1 MGDTERLVFSNFQ
14 YVFIRCDMSSSTF
27 TSDYCELSHPCKK
40 EVDASY
46 SRTKRAHGNF
56 KMSCQPDRSSAYA
69 EDLRWRMVWQR
80 DGLGYSY
87 ARIARNLCV
96 DKSTVWRTV
105 QLFHVTGDVAK
116 KSLSQRSGT
125 QSSD

>member
-1 MGDTERLVFSNFQ
+1 
-14 YVFIRCDMSSSTF
+14 
-27 TSDYCELSHPCKK
+27 
-40 EVDASY
+40 
-46 SRTKRAHGNF
+46 
-56 KMSCQPDRSSAYA
+56 MSCQPNRSSAYA
-69 EDLRWRMVWQR
+69 KDLRWRMVWQR

-116 KSLSQRSGT
+116 KAYPKDQAHRVLTKPAQLFIMHLVLRKPGIYLH
-125 QSSD
+125 